1 MTIKLLAVDDSK
13 TIRRVLEITLS
24 GPEFQTTIVGSK
36 AEALQA
42 LRQDRPQIALVD
54 AFLDGESGYDLCRQ
68 LKAEAPELR
77 VLILSSKHRP
87 YDEAQGASAQAD
99 AHFDKPFD
107 SQKLI
112 DKVSSLLGDSPVAAA
127 APPRPVTAPAAQPAP
142 IPLVAAPRPAAP
154 AAEGRAP
161 VAPPPRPLGG
171 GPLGGGFAAP
181 RPPLAGASGG
191 AGTPA
196 PASTGSRPALS
207 PTLGAAR
214 SSAPAVVQTTLAQS
228 PAGQAPPAQAPAT
241 AKAVQPAAQVT
252 SASSSGAQI
261 QTQLEDK
268 LKGLGLTPAQLEG
281 VLALSREVVEQVVWE
296 VVPVLA
302 ETLIQEEI
310 ARLTAAE

>member
-1 MTIKLLAVDDSK
+1 MTIKLLAIDDSK

-112 DKVSSLLGDSPVAAA
+112 DKVSSLLGDGPVAAA

-171 GPLGGGFAAP
+171 SPLGGGFAAP
-181 RPPLAGASGG
+181 RPPLGGASGG

-228 PAGQAPPAQAPAT
+228 PAGQAPPAAAQPAT
-241 AKAVQPAAQVT
+241 AKAVQPASQVT
-252 SASSSGAQI
+252 SASSGAQI